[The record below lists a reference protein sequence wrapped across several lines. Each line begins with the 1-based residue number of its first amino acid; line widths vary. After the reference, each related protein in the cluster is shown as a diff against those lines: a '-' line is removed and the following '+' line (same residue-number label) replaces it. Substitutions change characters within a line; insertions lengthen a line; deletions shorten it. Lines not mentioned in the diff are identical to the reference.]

1 MADQKI
7 SQLSEKQTLG
17 NDDLLVIASGSN
29 NYKLKGSTVKTYA
42 QGGLATVATSGS
54 YNDLSDK
61 PTIPTV
67 NNATLTLTQNGTSAG
82 TFTANASSDV
92 TIAITETV
100 QSASSPLSIASNVL
114 SIATADT
121 NTTGALSS
129 TDWNTFNAK
138 ASAQAVVADTTSTTA
153 TLALASNT
161 LYTFNEPLTDLTIS
175 SIPSDTFETEIQFSS
190 GTGFTFTA
198 SDLTGKWIGGTPTF
212 EDSKSYVIV
221 IKNGLGA
228 WGEIS

>member
-7 SQLSEKQTLG
+7 SQLTEKQTLEA
-17 NDDLLVIASGSN
+17 NDLLVIATNNN
-29 NYKLKGSTVKTYA
+29 NYKVKGSTVKTYA
-42 QGGLATVATSGS
+42 QNGLATVATSGD
-54 YNDLSDK
+54 YTDLTNK

-67 NNATLTLTQNGTSAG
+67 NNATLTITQNGVSAG
-82 TFTANASSDV
+82 TFTANASSDA

-100 QSASSPLSIASNVL
+100 QSASSPLSITSNVL

-121 NTTGALSS
+121 DTAGVLSAS
-129 TDWNTFNAK
+129 DWNTFNGK

-161 LYTFNEPLTDLTIS
+161 LYTFSEPLTALTIS

-190 GTGFTFTA
+190 DTGFTFTA
-198 SDLTGKWIGGTPTF
+198 SDLTDKWIGGTPTF